1 MYSLLA
7 LLFVITCVALGL
19 WGGRQ
24 AERPWVAVCAAG
36 LMVAAQFAVLML
48 R

>member
-1 MYSLLA
+1 MYTLLA
-7 LLFVITCVALGL
+7 LLFVIACVALGL

-24 AERPWVAVCAAG
+24 AERPWVAVCVAG
-36 LMVAAQFAVLML
+36 LMVVAQFAVLMT